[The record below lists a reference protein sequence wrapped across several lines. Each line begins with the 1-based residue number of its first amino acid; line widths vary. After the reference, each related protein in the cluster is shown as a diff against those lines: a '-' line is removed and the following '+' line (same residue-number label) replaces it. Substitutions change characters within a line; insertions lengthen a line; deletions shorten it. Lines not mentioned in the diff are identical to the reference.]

1 MFAFCKGGNVA
12 EVTTGEGPL
21 RYCSAEF
28 IEGADE
34 LIEGA
39 RGFVEGGVRFI
50 EGAMDEELQSF

>member
-1 MFAFCKGGNVA
+1 MFAFCKGGDVA

-28 IEGADE
+28 IEGA
-34 LIEGA
+34 
-39 RGFVEGGVRFI
+39 RGFVEGGVTFI